1 MTIIDR
7 LFSFLGSTIKV
18 VVIVIGSLIA
28 LLIIVAVLMPD
39 KDSNGDAGKE
49 QADSLN
55 TEYRQARDIASDVM
69 DQNDVMTGEDFTTV
83 DAASRSNK
91 DAALDVPFDEQS
103 TVVFG
108 E

>member
-1 MTIIDR
+1 MTVIDR
-7 LFSFLGSTIKV
+7 LFSFLGSTVKMLL
-18 VVIVIGSLIA
+18 IVFGSLVA
-28 LLIIVAVLMPD
+28 LLIIVAVLMPGTD
-39 KDSNGDAGKE
+39 GKGDKE

>member
-1 MTIIDR
+1 MSLTDR
-7 LFSFLGSTIKV
+7 LFSFLGSTIKI
-18 VVIVIGSLIA
+18 VIITIGSL
-28 LLIIVAVLMPD
+28 D
-39 KDSNGDAGKE
+39 GNGSKE
-49 QADSLN
+49 ESDSLK
-55 TEYRQARDIASDVM
+55 TEYREEPISSDVM

-83 DAASRSNK
+83 DAATRGNK

>member
-7 LFSFLGSTIKV
+7 LLSFLGSTVKTLL
-18 VVIVIGSLIA
+18 IVFGSLVA
-28 LLIIVAVLMPD
+28 LLIVVAVLMPD
-39 KDSNGDAGKE
+39 SGGKGDGKE
-49 QADSLN
+49 QSDSLK
-55 TEYRQARDIASDVM
+55 TELRQVQSIASDVM
-69 DQNDVMTGEDFTTV
+69 DQNDVMSGEDFTTV

-91 DAALDVPFDEQS
+91 DAVLDVAFDEQS

>member
-1 MTIIDR
+1 MTVIDR
-7 LFSFLGSTIKV
+7 LFGFLGSTVKTV
-18 VVIVIGSLIA
+18 LIVFGSLIA
-28 LLIIVAVLMPD
+28 LLIIVAALMPD
-39 KDSNGDAGKE
+39 SDGNGDAGKE
-49 QADSLN
+49 QTDSLK
-55 TEYRQARDIASDVM
+55 TEFRQVPSVASDVM

-91 DAALDVPFDEQS
+91 DAVLDVPFDEQS

>member
-1 MTIIDR
+1 MTVIDR
-7 LFSFLGSTIKV
+7 LFSFLGSTVKMLL
-18 VVIVIGSLIA
+18 IVFGSLVA
-28 LLIIVAVLMPD
+28 LLIIVAVLMPGTD
-39 KDSNGDAGKE
+39 GNAGKE

>member
-1 MTIIDR
+1 MSLTDR
-7 LFSFLGSTIKV
+7 LFSFLGSTIKI
-18 VVIVIGSLIA
+18 VIITIGSLVA
-28 LLIIVAVLMPD
+28 LLIIVAVLMPGD
-39 KDSNGDAGKE
+39 GNGSKEESDSVK
-49 QADSLN
+49 
-55 TEYRQARDIASDVM
+55 TEYREEPISSDVM

-83 DAASRSNK
+83 DAATRGNK

>member
-1 MTIIDR
+1 MTVIDR
-7 LFSFLGSTIKV
+7 LFSFLGSTVKMLL
-18 VVIVIGSLIA
+18 IVFGSLVA
-28 LLIIVAVLMPD
+28 LLIIVAVLMPGTD
-39 KDSNGDAGKE
+39 GNAGTE

>member
-18 VVIVIGSLIA
+18 VVIVFGSLVA
-28 LLIIVAVLMPD
+28 LLIIVAVLMPGTD
-39 KDSNGDAGKE
+39 GNAGKE

>member
-49 QADSLN
+49 QADSLK
-55 TEYRQARDIASDVM
+55 TEYRQIASDVM

>member
-1 MTIIDR
+1 MSIIDR
-7 LFSFLGSTIKV
+7 LFRFLGSTIKMV
-18 VVIVIGSLIA
+18 LIAIGSLIA
-28 LLIIVAVLMPD
+28 LLIIVAVLMP
-39 KDSNGDAGKE
+39 GDGKGDKE
-49 QADSLN
+49 QADSLK
-55 TEYRQARDIASDVM
+55 TEYREVPVASDVM

>member
-1 MTIIDR
+1 MTVIDR
-7 LFSFLGSTIKV
+7 LFSFLGSTVKMLL
-18 VVIVIGSLIA
+18 IVFGSLVA
-28 LLIIVAVLMPD
+28 LLIIVAVLMPGTD
-39 KDSNGDAGKE
+39 GNAGKE
-49 QADSLN
+49 QADSLK
-55 TEYRQARDIASDVM
+55 TEYRQVQNIASDVM

>member
-7 LFSFLGSTIKV
+7 LFSFLGSTVKMLL
-18 VVIVIGSLIA
+18 IVFGSLVA
-28 LLIIVAVLMPD
+28 LLIIVAVLMP
-39 KDSNGDAGKE
+39 GDGKGDKE

>member
-1 MTIIDR
+1 MSIIDR
-7 LFSFLGSTIKV
+7 LFRFLGSTIKMV
-18 VVIVIGSLIA
+18 LIAIGSLIA
-28 LLIIVAVLMPD
+28 LLIIVDVLMP
-39 KDSNGDAGKE
+39 GDGKGDKE
-49 QADSLN
+49 QADSLK
-55 TEYRQARDIASDVM
+55 TEYREVPVASDVM

>member
-7 LFSFLGSTIKV
+7 LFSFLGSTIKTV
-18 VVIVIGSLIA
+18 LIVFGSLIA
-28 LLIIVAVLMPD
+28 LLLIIAVLMPD
-39 KDSNGDAGKE
+39 KDSNGEADKE
-49 QADSLN
+49 QSDSLK
-55 TEYRQARDIASDVM
+55 TEYRKVENISSDVM

>member
-1 MTIIDR
+1 MSIIDR
-7 LFSFLGSTIKV
+7 LFRFLGSTIKMV
-18 VVIVIGSLIA
+18 LITIGSLIA
-28 LLIIVAVLMPD
+28 LLIIVAVLMP
-39 KDSNGDAGKE
+39 GDGKGDKE
-49 QADSLN
+49 QADSLK
-55 TEYRQARDIASDVM
+55 TEYREVPVASDVM